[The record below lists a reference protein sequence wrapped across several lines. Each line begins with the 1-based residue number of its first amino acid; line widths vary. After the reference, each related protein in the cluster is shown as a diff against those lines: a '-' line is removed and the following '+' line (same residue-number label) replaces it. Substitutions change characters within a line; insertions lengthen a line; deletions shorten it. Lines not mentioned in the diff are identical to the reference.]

1 MRSAP
6 GEVNE
11 YIVETYIEP
20 FLRILSVHDT
30 NTAAHCER
38 VGSLSVAIA
47 QELGISVMQRTR
59 VHQAALL
66 HDIGKVGVPE
76 HILNK
81 PARLSP
87 EELTRVRKHPEYAE
101 FILQAV
107 PLLAH
112 LQEIIRHIHEHWD
125 GTGKPDGLAGTK
137 IPIETR
143 IIAVANAYD
152 SLTTSRSDRGA
163 RSSKTALDVLAS
175 EAGTEWDPDVIQA
188 LIAVVKRDHMAE
200 AES

>member
-1 MRSAP
+1 MPDASA
-6 GEVNE
+6 EVND

-20 FLRILSVHDT
+20 FLRILSVHDA
-30 NTAAHCER
+30 NTAVHCER
-38 VGSLSVAIA
+38 VGALAVAIA
-47 QELGISVMQRTR
+47 QELGISVTQRAR
-59 VHQAALL
+59 LHQAALL

-81 PARLSP
+81 PARLSSQ
-87 EELTRVRKHPEYAE
+87 ELARVRKHPEYAE
-101 FILQAV
+101 YILQAV

-112 LQEIIRHIHEHWD
+112 LQKIIRHIHEHWD
-125 GTGKPDGLAGTK
+125 GSGKPDGLAGTA

-152 SLTTSRSDRGA
+152 SLTTSRSDRDA
-163 RSSKTALDVLAS
+163 RSPKMALDILAS

-188 LIAVVKRDHMAE
+188 LTAVVKRDYMME
-200 AES
+200 AAD

>member
-1 MRSAP
+1 MRNAP

-20 FLRILSVHDT
+20 FLRILSVHDAT
-30 NTAAHCER
+30 TAAHCER
-38 VGSLSVAIA
+38 VGSLSVAVA
-47 QELGISVMQRTR
+47 QEMGISVTQRTH

-76 HILNK
+76 HILTK

-101 FILQAV
+101 YILQAV

-112 LQEIIRHIHEHWD
+112 LQKIIRHIHEHWD
-125 GTGKPDGLAGTK
+125 GSGKPDGLAGIE

-152 SLTTSRSDRGA
+152 SLTTSRSDRRA
-163 RSSKTALDVLAS
+163 RSPETALDVLAT
-175 EAGTEWDPDVIQA
+175 EAGAEWDPDVVQA
-188 LIAVVKRDHMAE
+188 LIAVVKRGDIAE
-200 AES
+200 DVS